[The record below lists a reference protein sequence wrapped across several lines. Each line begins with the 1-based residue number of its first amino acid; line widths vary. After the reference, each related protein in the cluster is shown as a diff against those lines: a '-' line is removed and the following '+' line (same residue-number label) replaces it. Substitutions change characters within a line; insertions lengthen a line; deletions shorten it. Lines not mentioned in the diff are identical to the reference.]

1 MSKSSKYR
9 RTDVNTNATLQEN
22 NFNNE
27 FAFKAVF
34 TRRHKAK
41 PFLEPLT
48 N

>member
-9 RTDVNTNATLQEN
+9 RTDVNTNATLLEN
-22 NFNNE
+22 NFNDE
-27 FAFKAVF
+27 FAFKADI
-34 TRRHKAK
+34 TRGHKAK

>member
-9 RTDVNTNATLQEN
+9 RTDVNTITTLLEN
-22 NFNNE
+22 KFNNE